1 MYSDD
6 NTWRLHY
13 EDWKRV
19 VRGIKT
25 PVSVNAYEPTKEQ
38 TESRIRTINALIIDY
53 EVDHNN
59 NHERG
64 L

>member
-1 MYSDD
+1 MYSDN

-19 VRGIKT
+19 VRGIET
-25 PVSVNAYEPTKEQ
+25 PVRVNAYEPTKEQ
-38 TESRIRTINALIIDY
+38 TENRIRTINRLIIDY
-53 EVDHNN
+53 EVEHKA